1 MTKVKHFLQKI
12 TNAYYRNKAVNETIR
27 ELSKLSNREL
37 NDIGLSRGDIY
48 HVAQADAVTRFPT
61 PEAPAA
67 EVNANLKGFV

>member
-12 TNAYYRNKAVNETIR
+12 LKNYHINCATNATIK

-48 HVAQADAVTRFPT
+48 HVARSDAESRYGA
-61 PEAPAA
+61 EANP
-67 EVNANLKGFV
+67 NLKGFV